1 MSFHFRDCLTFTPGQ
16 LNAAVSRGDAFASQ
30 SSAFHLIFCS
40 IHYSM
45 FFPVCK
51 RFRRNS
57 ASIGRLLQG
66 IEWTSQSESVQQAL
80 FFRVLKGRIKEISET
95 EGEQR
100 DADKAQGAGEGNIF
114 FDLNVSVG
122 KIDQAGR

>member
-1 MSFHFRDCLTFTPGQ
+1 M
-16 LNAAVSRGDAFASQ
+16 
-30 SSAFHLIFCS
+30 
-40 IHYSM
+40 
-45 FFPVCK
+45 
-51 RFRRNS
+51 RR
-57 ASIGRLLQG
+57 AERP
-66 IEWTSQSESVQQAL
+66 SVQQAL
-80 FFRVLKGRIKEISET
+80 FFRVPIGRIKEISET